1 MSFPANFF
9 IGGNRGAKQRATIFG
24 LTQVW
29 SGGVNIQKAIECLE
43 YVVGKGGPDP
53 DDYADVL
60 RAFDALHAEEF
71 VIEEGLAKRRAQ
83 NADFEKL
90 VNENWRVFNSTATMQ
105 GFARLKPHGY
115 AGDYEIIERIYN
127 GQTASQPD
135 LAKWD
140 TFFHLADGVNAVRNR
155 ADVLNAICAEREP
168 GSLLSVGG
176 GPALDLRTVAL
187 SRKPPEEIVLLDNDP
202 NAIKRGTANLT
213 HAGKTA
219 GIRLRFECHNAL
231 KFRSDRKFDVIWS
244 SGLFDYLVHKTAVF
258 LVKRLKEAMS
268 SKGVMVIGNFAV
280 ENASRAYCEVV
291 GDWLLIHRTP
301 QDLKAIAEAAGFE
314 RKKLEVVADP
324 TGVNL
329 FLIAH
334 A

>member
-1 MSFPANFF
+1 MS
-9 IGGNRGAKQRATIFG
+9 
-24 LTQVW
+24 V
-29 SGGVNIQKAIECLE
+29 QKAIECLE
-43 YVVGKGGPDP
+43 FVVGKGGPDP

-60 RAFDALHAEEF
+60 CALNALHSEEF
-71 VIEEGLAKRRAQ
+71 VIEDGLAKRRAV
-83 NADFEKL
+83 NADFANL
-90 VNENWRVFNSTATMQ
+90 VNENWQVFNSTATMQ

-127 GQTASQPD
+127 GQIASRPD

-155 ADVLNAICAEREP
+155 ADILNTICAEREP

-187 SRKPPEEIVLLDNDP
+187 SSKPPQEIVLLDNDP
-202 NAIKRGTANLT
+202 NAIKRGSANLA
-213 HAGKTA
+213 HAGETA
-219 GIRLRFECHNAL
+219 GIRLGFECRNAI
-231 KFRSDRKFDVIWS
+231 KFRSERKFDVIWS
-244 SGLFDYLVHKTAVF
+244 SGLFDYLVHKTAAF

-268 SKGVMVIGNFAV
+268 PRGVMVIGNFSF

-301 QDLKAIAEAAGFE
+301 DDLKAIAEAAGFE
-314 RKKLEVVADP
+314 RKKLEIVADP